1 MNSNTPLGFRVRK
14 GTRALLAVAA
24 FAATA
29 CNKFLDVEN
38 PNNVVDEAL
47 NSPTAAQSVLN
58 GAGAAVMR
66 ALNSV
71 LAPYGAVTDELTWSG
86 SRDGFKSLDDGGVS
100 DPANEYANAMS
111 FQVSQAR
118 YLSDEAIDRL
128 LGFQKAGKLDSPNT
142 LATAYLYGA
151 ITYATIADMYDDY
164 VISSFRTEAGT
175 PVGEA
180 NMSTLYDKA
189 IDYTGKGLALAT
201 DNNLKGTLTA
211 MRARA
216 RFGKG
221 IWAKLNPGGSV
232 PSQPLVNDATAAQDA
247 AAAMALRTGDWE
259 YALTPSPNGGQG
271 GPASGF
277 EINQRL
283 ELAGG
288 DRFFVRNSAGTRI
301 TDIRLLDPIT
311 GQKDVALT
319 KHAAR
324 CCQITTINGDGRYVP
339 YIVVSGRMMQLII
352 AENALANNQTTTF
365 ATAIN
370 TIRGWDGITAWSTAS
385 SVSALDLL
393 KHMRSTSL
401 FMTGHRLSDLYRFN
415 IRSDKWTTTSDAG
428 KRIGCFFAIHE
439 AERQSNPNPI
449 PPPSCRQS

>member
-1 MNSNTPLGFRVRK
+1 ML
-14 GTRALLAVAA
+14 ALAA
-24 FAATA
+24 LAATA

-47 NSPTAAQSVLN
+47 NNPTAAQSVLN

-111 FQVSQAR
+111 FQVAQAR
-118 YLSDEAIDRL
+118 YLSDEAIERL
-128 LGFQKAGKLDSPNT
+128 SGFDKAGKLTNKEY

-151 ITYATIADMYDDY
+151 IAYATIADMYDDFVVNSY
-164 VISSFRTEAGT
+164 RTEAGT
-175 PVGEA
+175 PQGEA
-180 NMSTLYDKA
+180 KMSELYDKA
-189 IDYTGKGLALAT
+189 IDYTTRGLAIAA
-201 DNNLKGTLTA
+201 DNDLKGNLTA

-216 RFGKG
+216 KFGKG
-221 IWAKLNPGGSV
+221 VWAKLNPGGTV
-232 PSQPLVNDATAAQDA
+232 PTQPLVNDASAAQDA
-247 AAAMALRTGDWE
+247 AAAMGLRSGDWQ
-259 YALTPSPNGGQG
+259 YVLTPSPNGGQG
-271 GPASGF
+271 NPGSGF

-283 ELAGG
+283 ELVGG

-301 TDIRLLDPIT
+301 ASIRLNDPIT
-311 GQKDVALT
+311 GQADPALT
-319 KHAAR
+319 KQANR
-324 CCQITTINGDGRYVP
+324 CCIITSINGDGRYIP
-339 YIVVSGRMMQLII
+339 YVVVSGRMMQLII
-352 AENALANNQTTTF
+352 AENALANNQTATF
-365 ATAIN
+365 TTAIN
-370 TIRGWDGITAWSTAS
+370 VIRGWDGITPWASSS

-401 FMTGHRLSDLYRFN
+401 FMTGHRLADMYRFN

-428 KRIGCFFAIHE
+428 KRVGCFFSIHE
-439 AERQSNPNPI
+439 AERQSNPNTI
-449 PPPSCRQS
+449 PQPSCRQS